1 MKEIQAWLGHSTYST
16 TANYYAHLDSS
27 ANEATGKT
35 MAEALRSRNFSILSE
50 IQYRREHRR
59 ELAEKPGKTAAP
71 IR

>member
-35 MAEALRSRNFSILSE
+35 MAAALSIQEFLDPVRNPVQE
-50 IQYRREHRR
+50 RTQERTRR
-59 ELAEKPGKTAAP
+59 KTG
-71 IR
+71 